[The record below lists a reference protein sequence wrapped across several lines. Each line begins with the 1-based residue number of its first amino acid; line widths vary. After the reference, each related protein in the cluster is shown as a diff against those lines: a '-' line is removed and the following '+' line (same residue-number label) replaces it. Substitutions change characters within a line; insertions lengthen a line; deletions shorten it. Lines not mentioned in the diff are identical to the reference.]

1 MANNTYFTSRE
12 IENIHKLEEILTRLP
27 DFCLEFFIGIEQ
39 KYSVLTRVAYARDFE
54 TFFYFLVTKVP
65 IFSGKDV
72 TDLTLKDLDK
82 VTLTHLELYLSYLTL
97 FTNKD
102 GVVCKNN
109 EQAKLRKISSVR
121 SLFKYFYN
129 KEKLSENVASKI
141 IMPKIHDKEIIRLD
155 KDEVGSYINTVEVG
169 SGLSIREQSY
179 HKLTKTRDVAIVTLL
194 LGTGIRI
201 SELVGID
208 LTDVDFEKNAFRIT
222 RKGGK
227 QVVLY
232 FSNEV
237 ATALYDYYQERIEN
251 EKVDENEMAFFLSM
265 QNKRIGIRTVENLVK
280 KYAKI
285 VTPLKNISPHKLRS
299 TYGTELYRETRDIY
313 VVAEVLGHNDVNT
326 TKKHYAAIGEDI
338 RKNAS
343 TAVKLRED
351 STEE

>member
-1 MANNTYFTSRE
+1 MANNNYFTIRE
-12 IENIHKLEEILTRLP
+12 IENIEKLEEIETRLP
-27 DFCLEFFIGIEQ
+27 EFCKEFFVGIEQ
-39 KYSVLTRVAYARDFE
+39 KYSILTRVAYARDFE
-54 TFFYFLVTKVP
+54 TFFNFLVTKVP
-65 IFSGKDV
+65 VFADKNV
-72 TDLTLKDLDK
+72 NELTLDDLDN
-82 VTLTHLELYLSYLTL
+82 VTLTHLEQYLSYLSL
-97 FTNKD
+97 FKNKD

-155 KDEVGSYINTVEVG
+155 RTEVGNYINTVEDG
-169 SGLSIREQSY
+169 YGLTIREKSY
-179 HKLTKTRDVAIVTLL
+179 HQLTKSRDVAIVTLL

-208 LTDVDFEKNAFRIT
+208 LSDVDFDKKAFRIT

-232 FSNEV
+232 FSDEV
-237 ATALYDYYQERIEN
+237 ATALYEYYLERTTN
-251 EKVDENEMAFFLSM
+251 EKVESNEQAFFLSM

-343 TAVKLRED
+343 TMVKLREESD
-351 STEE
+351 ED